1 MARTHRSRRC
11 SDSASFQKDF
21 GRGRSVRRS
30 ARFDPRWTLPMLKFS
45 AILDRPR
52 NQRGRPM
59 TPDEMI
65 ERLLHPSSDADGG
78 VVANELL
85 AAFCRDY
92 PIENLRRLFVPAS
105 TGYAAFLASELG
117 QRVRPLLREVA
128 ELLEDGTPRVR
139 GDAIEALSLCTTWE
153 DGWAIAKIVR
163 MLGDPHEGV
172 RWMACR
178 ALRYMESSQVLAGLE
193 YLRACEPTSIFA
205 SFENAF
211 LAGKPRADASMQGQA
226 RGWHEPRASSDR
238 AARPCVQRG
247 SDRLP
252 SSRRTSPTSSRGV
265 GVRFRRG
272 ASARG

>member
-1 MARTHRSRRC
+1 MPKLS
-11 SDSASFQKDF
+11 
-21 GRGRSVRRS
+21 
-30 ARFDPRWTLPMLKFS
+30 P
-45 AILDRPR
+45 ILDRPR
-52 NQRGRPM
+52 NRRGHPM

-65 ERLLHPSSDADGG
+65 ERLLRPSSDADGG

-92 PIENLRRLFVPAS
+92 PIENLRKLFVPAT

-117 QRVRPLLREVA
+117 QKVRPLLREVA

-139 GDAIEALSLCTTWE
+139 GDAIEAISLCTTWE

-193 YLRACEPTSIFA
+193 YLRESEPTSIFA
-205 SFENAF
+205 SFKNAF
-211 LAGKPRADASMQGQA
+211 LAQERWP
-226 RGWHEPRASSDR
+226 ERASATLGKLLTHED
-238 AARPCVQRG
+238 AIARRFGVAMAVRP
-247 SDRLP
+247 RLFIDP
-252 SSRRTSPTSSRGV
+252 ALIALATTTKDAEV
-265 GVRFRRG
+265 LKVVREATDAPLPPWAVWTG
-272 ASARG
+272 ANSNTD